1 MKRFQAH
8 TDYLYRIK
16 QSPFN
21 TNHVATCSYDKTTHQ
36 NMGLVKW
43 TLIRSYT
50 QHTSRVY
57 GIDFI
62 DEDTI
67 ASGSK
72 DQTIKIWSL
81 SSGQTIRTMNAN
93 SEVNCLKLLNN
104 RIHLTVGLLSGD
116 INIYS
121 INDGS

>member
-1 MKRFQAH
+1 M
-8 TDYLYRIK
+8 
-16 QSPFN
+16 
-21 TNHVATCSYDKTTHQ
+21 
-36 NMGLVKW
+36 
-43 TLIRSYT
+43 
-50 QHTSRVY
+50 SRVY

-81 SSGQTIRTMNAN
+81 SSGQTIRTINAN

-104 RIHLTVGLLSGD
+104 RIHLTAGPSKW
-116 INIYS
+116 
-121 INDGS
+121 